1 MQAGTIQIY
10 ILAGQS
16 DMVGYGL
23 LPDLTAAEKTA
34 NPIIKVYGN
43 DWVQRNALD
52 PLDINTN
59 QVDPVSDENGNPM
72 RVGLGDKARD
82 PDKALGYTYWTAMQS
97 NQANINY
104 RCTANVSAKGLTQNP
119 DEVHLNTA
127 GQRALGPRLAA
138 AMLTLRQT
146 CT

>member
-1 MQAGTIQIY
+1 M
-10 ILAGQS
+10 
-16 DMVGYGL
+16 
-23 LPDLTAAEKTA
+23 
-34 NPIIKVYGN
+34 
-43 DWVQRNALD
+43 QRNALD

-82 PDKALGYTYWTAMQS
+82 PDKALGYPYWTAMQS

-127 GQRALGPRLAA
+127 GQRARPQAGGRDADPATDLHLIRIAGQAV
-138 AMLTLRQT
+138 
-146 CT
+146 